1 MGVTIWLFNIAM
13 ENDPFIDG
21 LPIKNDQ
28 RVIWVYGSWIEWMD
42 FMGVTGNS
50 WDFDG
55 ELPEGLR
62 VNVYIDV
69 ENPWGNTLGKWA
81 TNDGF

>member
-1 MGVTIWLFNIAM
+1 
-13 ENDPFIDG
+13 
-21 LPIKNDQ
+21 
-28 RVIWVYGSWIEWMD
+28 MD

-69 ENPWGNTLGKWA
+69 ENPWGNTLGK
-81 TNDGF
+81 